1 MPLLLFLNKSHDFLS
16 LVAFNF
22 GVSCMVKLGSW
33 RQAYKAVFISIEKA
47 WTLYQSEFIA
57 YSIFTLE

>member
-1 MPLLLFLNKSHDFLS
+1 MPVLFFLNKSHDFLS

-33 RQAYKAVFISIEKA
+33 KQGYKALIITTEKTQ
-47 WTLYQSEFIA
+47 TLYQ
-57 YSIFTLE
+57 

>member
-1 MPLLLFLNKSHDFLS
+1 MPVLFLNKSHDFLS

-33 RQAYKAVFISIEKA
+33 RQGYKAVFSCTEKA
-47 WTLYQSEFIA
+47 QTLYQIEFIA